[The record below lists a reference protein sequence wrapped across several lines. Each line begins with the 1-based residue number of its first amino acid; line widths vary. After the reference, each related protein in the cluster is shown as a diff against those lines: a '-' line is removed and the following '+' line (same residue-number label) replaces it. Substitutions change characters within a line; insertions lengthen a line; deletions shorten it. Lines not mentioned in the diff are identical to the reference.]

1 MEQIEQEMKKSLKV
15 GWAVLI
21 AFLIVSFVV
30 MLRMKHQTEAMYTD
44 IPCPKCESMTVYC
57 LGHDDI
63 KEEQEFQCMTC
74 KTKFTISDYD

>member
-15 GWAVLI
+15 GLVVLI

-30 MLRMKHQTEAMYTD
+30 MLRIKHQTESMYTD

-63 KEEQEFQCMTC
+63 KEEQEFKCMTC

>member
-1 MEQIEQEMKKSLKV
+1 MEQIEQDMKKAVVV
-15 GWAVLI
+15 GWTVLI
-21 AFLIVSFVV
+21 AFLIGSFVV
-30 MLRMKHQTEAMYTD
+30 MLHMKHQTEAMYTD

-63 KEEQEFQCMTC
+63 KEEQEFKCMTC